1 VTRLWLKV
9 WRLSRKKWMLI
20 EFLSDRL
27 HTPVLSKL
35 FWTLIRGN
43 SLASRRNT
51 SCLTHPL
58 NRKTTKVMT
67 PVSALASLERTKQIS
82 CRNWTSLISLTHS
95 YSKVSPKS
103 ILIEGQE
110 LPDTT
115 RTEVIWELRA
125 PLWT

>member
-1 VTRLWLKV
+1 
-9 WRLSRKKWMLI
+9 
-20 EFLSDRL
+20 
-27 HTPVLSKL
+27 
-35 FWTLIRGN
+35 
-43 SLASRRNT
+43 
-51 SCLTHPL
+51 L